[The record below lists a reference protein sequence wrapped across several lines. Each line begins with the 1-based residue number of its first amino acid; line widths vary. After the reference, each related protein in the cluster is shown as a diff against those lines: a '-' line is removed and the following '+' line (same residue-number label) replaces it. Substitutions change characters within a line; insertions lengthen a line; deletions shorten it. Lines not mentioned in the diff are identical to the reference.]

1 MLAQERYEFIIE
13 TLNRDSVVK
22 VSKLIKELNV
32 SIETIRRDL
41 EHLEKEGILERVY
54 GGAIPKKVSVDK
66 LSFQKREEEFKQE
79 KIEIANTAIRYINE
93 DESIALNDS
102 TTNVEIAKLIKKRFN
117 KLTVITNSLAI
128 TTELA
133 NSQGIKVILAGGLLN
148 SKECAFYG
156 EFAKEIL
163 RNFIVDKAFIGVG
176 GVSLSRGITDH
187 DFHTVEIQRLLME
200 ISKEAIILADSSKI
214 EHVSLTKIS
223 EIENVSFIITDSNV
237 DKNIIEKY
245 LKSGIEI
252 IKK

>member
-66 LSFQKREEEFKQE
+66 LSFQKREEEFKPE

-187 DFHTVEIQRLLME
+187 DFYTVEIQRLLME

-223 EIENVSFIITDSNV
+223 EIENVSFIITDSKV